1 MRRVLLSLL
10 LASLLPAC
18 GGRNKQAISLYEAG
32 DYTGAARVADEGLA
46 SHPGDD
52 GLWQMRIRA
61 ALALGDADGVAK
73 AYAGYQSHRDDDDK
87 DLLGDLAIATLGQA
101 LASPSAKMKIIA
113 IEAVESAEIHELTDP
128 VGERMG
134 DDDDRVAAAAAV
146 AVLRGFPQARGV
158 VKQMLQSEEADARR
172 IAIDGIARKFGELAR
187 IDLTKFAASDPDPR
201 VRQTA
206 IRWLGRLKDPEATE
220 LLVRQLRHTDEGVR
234 AAAVLALAQIGK
246 GDLAKLGE
254 QAMKDRALPV
264 RLAGIELLVAAKRTD
279 ALIALAED
287 PNPLVAAE
295 AALAAKRTDLAAKA
309 LERAATAENWTFR
322 SGALNIARRALGEE
336 AAAFA
341 KKLAA
346 DPDPR
351 VRVAAARV
359 IANAGDKAAAI
370 AILVEALSGEAALT
384 AATDLADLG
393 DPRGIAALTAAIRD
407 QKRTPTERSRAVF
420 AHRSAHQVTPGLVS
434 ALADTDGVVRVEAA
448 AAIVAMVK

>member
-1 MRRVLLSLL
+1 MRRVFLCLL
-10 LASLLPAC
+10 LAAC
-18 GGRNKQAISLYEAG
+18 GGRNKQSISLYEAG
-32 DYTGAARVADEGLA
+32 DYAGAARAADEGLA

-61 ALALGDADGVAK
+61 ALALGDGDGVAK
-73 AYAGYQSHRDDDDK
+73 AYAGYQSHRDDNDK
-87 DLLGDLAIATLGQA
+87 ELLADLAIATLAQG
-101 LASPSAKMKIIA
+101 LASPSAKMKIAA
-113 IEAVESAEIHELTDP
+113 IQAVESAEIHELADQ

-146 AVLRGFPQARGV
+146 AVLRGVPQARGV
-158 VKQMLQSEEADARR
+158 VKTMLSSDEPEARR
-172 IAIDGIARKFGELAR
+172 IALDGIARKFGELAR
-187 IDLTKFAASDPDPR
+187 IDLTKLAETDPDPR

-206 IRWLGRLKDPEATE
+206 IRWLGQLKDPEATE
-220 LLVRQLRHTDEGVR
+220 LLIRQLRHTDEGVR
-234 AAAVLALAQIGK
+234 AAAALALARIGK
-246 GDLAKLGE
+246 GDLGKLGD
-254 QAMKDRALPV
+254 QVMKDRALAV

-309 LERAATAENWTFR
+309 LERAAGAENWTIR
-322 SGALNIARRALGEE
+322 SGALNTARRALGDE

-346 DPDPR
+346 DPEPR

-359 IANAGDKAAAI
+359 IAQSGDKAAAI
-370 AILVEALSGEAALT
+370 VILVEALTGEAALT
-384 AATDLADLG
+384 AAADLADLG
-393 DPRGIAALTAAIRD
+393 DQRGMAALTAAIRD
-407 QKRTPTERSRAVF
+407 QKRTPNERSQAVL
-420 AHRSAHQVTPGLVS
+420 AHRSAHRITPGLVS

-448 AAIVAMVK
+448 AAIIAMVD